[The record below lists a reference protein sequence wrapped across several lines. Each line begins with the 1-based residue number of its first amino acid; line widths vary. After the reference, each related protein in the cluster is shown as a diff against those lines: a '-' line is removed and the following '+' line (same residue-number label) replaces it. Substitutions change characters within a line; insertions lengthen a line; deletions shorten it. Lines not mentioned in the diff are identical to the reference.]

1 MEGKHKEIAAKVK
14 SLSRLKEEKKIKTLT
29 LKEGGK
35 MRNETGA
42 KVIKKNYCTQN
53 KGDCLTCSLSSYHL
67 DCRSQS
73 ICRAND
79 GQAVTEV
86 ESIFGGFKM
95 EKSPYQKN

>member
-1 MEGKHKEIAAKVK
+1 MI
-14 SLSRLKEEKKIKTLT
+14 KKIKTLT

-95 EKSPYQKN
+95 EKSPYQIDGIDALKYLSLELSIED